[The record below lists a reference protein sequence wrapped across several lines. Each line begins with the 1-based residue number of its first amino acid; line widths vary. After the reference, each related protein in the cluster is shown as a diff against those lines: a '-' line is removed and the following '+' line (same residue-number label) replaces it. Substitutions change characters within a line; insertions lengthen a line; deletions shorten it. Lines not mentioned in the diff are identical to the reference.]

1 MMNTESIADNIK
13 FLRQQHDWTQ
23 LELSRKLNLSR
34 SVIAKW
40 ENNTM
45 SPDISSLVKLSDV
58 FEVSLDQ
65 IVGTHSHHKDL
76 LKDFKRT
83 YESKSKPFDEDVM
96 EIVQYIMKHP
106 DLKKDFFRIQSMPQ
120 KKQKL
125 VHSLIKNAVKDVEAF

>member
-96 EIVQYIMKHP
+96 EHH